1 MGVGFYSDVSSLDV
15 DALSPVSSE
24 CPISVGI
31 FDGFTWIRCEGKGS
45 FMTSPL
51 VKGFGDERILA
62 GENCVV
68 VDLAACSGMDSTFMG
83 TLAGLANRLGAR
95 GGKLQIAEPG
105 ERNRHSLEDL
115 GLDFLM
121 EIEPEDAEWRGR
133 IGELRGQL
141 RNPREVPK
149 PGQTQRAHHVLEAHQ
164 ELSAANDENARKFA
178 NVVTLLEAELAEKQ
192 EKR

>member
-1 MGVGFYSDVSSLDV
+1 MNG
-15 DALSPVSSE
+15 AM
-24 CPISVGI
+24 
-31 FDGFTWIRCEGKGS
+31 TWPPGYEDYEPRAGRV
-45 FMTSPL
+45 F
-51 VKGFGDERILA
+51 VWLA
-62 GENCVV
+62 KP
-68 VDLAACSGMDSTFMG
+68 
-83 TLAGLANRLGAR
+83 LAGLANRLGAK

-164 ELSAANDENARKFA
+164 ELSATNDENARKFA